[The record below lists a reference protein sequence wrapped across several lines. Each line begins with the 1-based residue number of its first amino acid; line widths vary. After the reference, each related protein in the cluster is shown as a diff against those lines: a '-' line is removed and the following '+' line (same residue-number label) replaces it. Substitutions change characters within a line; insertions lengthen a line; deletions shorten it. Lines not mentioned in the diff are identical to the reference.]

1 MWRDPW
7 IPDLPSLWDNI
18 VSSQVI
24 AVALLMNHGK
34 LDWDV
39 EKLKMHFD
47 DDTILAIKNIPRWVR
62 EQEDSWVW
70 LKSTSRIFQ

>member
-1 MWRDPW
+1 
-7 IPDLPSLWDNI
+7 
-18 VSSQVI
+18 
-24 AVALLMNHGK
+24 MNHGK

-70 LKSTSRIFQ
+70 LKSTSKIFQ